1 MAFPNY
7 VSDSD
12 ELYTT
17 SLPEIHRLLSEEGAT
32 RHLDDLDPFH
42 PNYDS
47 DSDPEATSDNA
58 LTEILQRAT
67 SRVLEYL
74 YPKWTIESIVDVPR
88 IRELSTYIAC
98 YLITKRRGNSPLYE
112 AEYIEALDVLLQYR
126 DGLLSLPAPTA
137 FPRAYLI
144 SHVVDLRFTQQ
155 PVKQIHAASTTVVT
169 YENLF
174 RPSFFWI

>member
-1 MAFPNY
+1 MTFPNY
-7 VSDSD
+7 VSDSNS
-12 ELYTT
+12 LFTT

-42 PNYDS
+42 PNFDS
-47 DSDPEATSDNA
+47 ESHPEATSDNA

-98 YLITKRRGNSPLYE
+98 YLITKRRGNDPLYE

-126 DGLLSLPAPTA
+126 DGLLSLPAPTSK
-137 FPRAYLI
+137 PRAYLI
-144 SHVVDLRFTQQ
+144 SSVVDLRFTQQ
-155 PVKQIHAASTTVVT
+155 PVRQIAAASTALVT
-169 YENLF
+169 YQNLF